1 MIKDEPAGQ
10 DVDVNKDKPAG
21 LDENMIKDE
30 PAGLDE
36 DLIKDKPAG
45 LDGNVNEDEPTGLD
59 DKPHS
64 EAVRRIKGG
73 GRRAT
78 RWVKVK
84 MGGEELDLY
93 CNTGSSI
100 TIITP
105 AMYRK
110 SMGKVVA
117 AKSYLRARG
126 SND

>member
-1 MIKDEPAGQ
+1 M
-10 DVDVNKDKPAG
+10 
-21 LDENMIKDE
+21 
-30 PAGLDE
+30 
-36 DLIKDKPAG
+36 
-45 LDGNVNEDEPTGLD
+45 NEDEPTGLD
-59 DKPHS
+59 EKPHS

-78 RWVKVK
+78 RWVKVN

-126 SND
+126 SNDYLDTKGMFKTTLTTASGATKRT